1 MLYCLTWCI
10 LIGAPLIFIS
20 MGISDDL
27 KIANR
32 TNNLNYKIFKEQ
44 QKYNWDVMQYQ
55 NEFNTASNQRQ
66 RLEAAGL
73 NPYLM
78 MNGGSAG
85 SASSSLGVNP
95 PTMQQPVYGQSSN
108 FNESLSNLTD
118 SIGSAADNLR
128 TIQEAKGFQIENQ
141 YKGQKMQAEFNN
153 YVADTQK
160 KIQESKS
167 EKEKTRNINL
177 LNAAQKFE
185 NEHQQETWFNA
196 QNLTNAQ
203 KDLFVAQASKT
214 IAEEALIDIN
224 KQLSEK
230 ELANYDK
237 RFLAEMAQLGSATA
251 LNFALSN
258 KAQKEAELAT
268 ANKIKAMAEAKGV
281 YITNSVAQ
289 RMANPTVSKAYA
301 EAQRAWNNTG
311 SDSHLQYEQKHG
323 TPTQN
328 TVYHLRKFLPTMS
341 D

>member
-1 MLYCLTWCI
+1 
-10 LIGAPLIFIS
+10 

-66 RLEAAGL
+66 RLESAGL

-78 MNGGSAG
+78 MNAGSAG

-108 FNESLSNLTD
+108 FNEGLSNLTD

-153 YVADTQK
+153 MIADTQK

-185 NEHQQETWFNA
+185 IEHQHETWFNA

-203 KDLFVAQASKT
+203 KDLFVAQTSKT
-214 IAEEALIDIN
+214 IADEALVDIN

-230 ELANYDK
+230 ELATYDQ
-237 RFLAEMAQLGSATA
+237 RFLAEMAQLGSQTA
-251 LNFALSN
+251 LNFALQN
-258 KAQKEAELAT
+258 KADKEAEFVV
-268 ANKIKAMAEAKGV
+268 ANKIKSMAEAKGV
-281 YITNSVAQ
+281 YISNSVAQ
-289 RMANPTVSKAYA
+289 RLANPTVSKAYA
-301 EAQRAWNNTG
+301 EAKRAWNNTG
-311 SDSHLQYEQKHG
+311 PDNEQQWIHKYPKSEFLYNTLKV
-323 TPTQN
+323 TPGSK
-328 TVYHLRKFLPTMS
+328 YWY
-341 D
+341 

>member
-1 MLYCLTWCI
+1 
-10 LIGAPLIFIS
+10 

-55 NEFNTASNQRQ
+55 NEYNTASEQRK

-73 NPYLM
+73 NPFLM
-78 MNGGSAG
+78 MSGASAG

-108 FNESLSNLTD
+108 FNENLSNLTD

-153 YVADTQK
+153 YVADTEK
-160 KIQESKS
+160 KIQESKT
-167 EKEKTRNINL
+167 EKEKARNINL
-177 LNAAQKFE
+177 LNAAQEFE
-185 NEHQQETWFNA
+185 NQHQSESWFNA
-196 QNLTNAQ
+196 QNLTIAQ

-214 IAEEALIDIN
+214 VAEEALVDIN

-230 ELANYDK
+230 ELATYDQ
-237 RFLAEMAQLGSATA
+237 RFLAEMAQMGSATA
-251 LNFALSN
+251 LNYALSN

-281 YITNSVAQ
+281 YISNSVAI
-289 RMANPTVSKAYA
+289 RLANPTVLKAYA
-301 EAQRAWNNTG
+301 ESKRAWNNTG
-311 SDSHLQYEQKHG
+311 PDNEQQWIHKYPKSEFLYNTLKV
-323 TPTQN
+323 TPGSK
-328 TVYHLRKFLPTMS
+328 YWY
-341 D
+341 

>member
-1 MLYCLTWCI
+1 MSSTNETN
-10 LIGAPLIFIS
+10 
-20 MGISDDL
+20 
-27 KIANR
+27 KRIAR
-32 TNNLNYKIFKEQ
+32 ETNNMNYQIFKEQ
-44 QKYNWDVMQYQ
+44 QKYNWDVMKYQ
-55 NEFNTASNQRQ
+55 NEYNSAAEQRK

-73 NPYLM
+73 NPALM
-78 MNGGSAG
+78 MSGGSAG
-85 SASSSLGVNP
+85 SASSSLGVSP
-95 PTMQQPVYGQSSN
+95 PQMQQPQQ
-108 FNESLSNLTD
+108 FNNADTINNSVSNLTD
-118 SIGSAADNLR
+118 SIASAADNLR

-153 YVADTQK
+153 MVADTQK
-160 KIQESKS
+160 KIQESKT
-167 EKEKTRNINL
+167 EKEKSRNINL
-177 LNAAQKFE
+177 LNAAQQFE

-224 KQLSEK
+224 KQLSDK

-237 RFLAEMAQLGSATA
+237 RFLAEMAQFGSATA

-328 TVYHLRKFLPTMS
+328 NVYHLRKFLPTMS

>member
-1 MLYCLTWCI
+1 
-10 LIGAPLIFIS
+10 
-20 MGISDDL
+20 MGVSDDL

-32 TNNLNYKIFKEQ
+32 TNDLNYKIFKEQ

-66 RLEAAGL
+66 RLEVAGL

-108 FNESLSNLTD
+108 FNENLSNLTD

-153 YVADTQK
+153 MVADTQK

-196 QNLTNAQ
+196 QNLTIAQ

-214 IAEEALIDIN
+214 VAEEALVDIN
-224 KQLSEK
+224 RQLSEK
-230 ELANYDK
+230 ELATYDQ
-237 RFLAEMAQLGSATA
+237 RFLAEMAQIGSATA
-251 LNFALSN
+251 LNYALGN
-258 KAQKEAELAT
+258 KANKEAELAV

-281 YITNSVAQ
+281 YISNSVAM
-289 RMANPTVSKAYA
+289 RLANPTVSKAYG
-301 EAQRAWNNTG
+301 EAKHIWNNTG
-311 SDSHLQYEQKHG
+311 PDNEQQWIHKYPYSEFLFNSLKV
-323 TPTQN
+323 TPGSK
-328 TVYHLRKFLPTMS
+328 YWY
-341 D
+341 

>member
-1 MLYCLTWCI
+1 
-10 LIGAPLIFIS
+10 

-108 FNESLSNLTD
+108 FNENLSNLTD

-153 YVADTQK
+153 MVADTQK
-160 KIQESKS
+160 KIQESKT
-167 EKEKTRNINL
+167 EKEKARNINL
-177 LNAAQKFE
+177 LNAAQEFE
-185 NEHQQETWFNA
+185 NQHQNETWFNA
-196 QNLTNAQ
+196 QNLSIAQ

-214 IAEEALIDIN
+214 VAEEALVDIN
-224 KQLSEK
+224 KKLSEK
-230 ELANYDK
+230 ELATYDQ
-237 RFLAEMAQLGSATA
+237 RFLAEMAQLGSQTA
-251 LNFALSN
+251 LNYALGN

-268 ANKIKAMAEAKGV
+268 ANKIKAMAEAKGI
-281 YITNSVAQ
+281 YLDNSITQ
-289 RMANPTVSKAYA
+289 RLANPTVRRAYS
-301 EAQRAWNNTG
+301 EAKIIGAQALNADRDSEGWNYYTYRYAQPLLTG
-311 SDSHLQYEQKHG
+311 VGLG
-323 TPTQN
+323 TG
-328 TVYHLRKFLPTMS
+328 LFLGLKSGKRTKVS
-341 D
+341 GFR

>member
-1 MLYCLTWCI
+1 
-10 LIGAPLIFIS
+10 

-55 NEFNTASNQRQ
+55 NQYNTASEQRK
-66 RLEAAGL
+66 RLESAGL
-73 NPYLM
+73 NPFLM
-78 MNGGSAG
+78 MSGGSAG

-108 FNESLSNLTD
+108 FNENLSNLTD

-153 YVADTQK
+153 MIADTQK
-160 KIQESKS
+160 KIQESKT

-196 QNLTNAQ
+196 QNLTIAQ

-214 IAEEALIDIN
+214 VAEEALVDIN

-230 ELANYDK
+230 ELATYDQ
-237 RFLAEMAQLGSATA
+237 RFLAEMAQMGSATA
-251 LNFALSN
+251 LNYALSN

-281 YITNSVAQ
+281 YISNSVAT
-289 RMANPTVSKAYA
+289 RLANPTVSKAYA
-301 EAQRAWNNTG
+301 ESKRAWNNTG
-311 SDSHLQYEQKHG
+311 PDNEQQWIHKYPKSEFLYNTLKV
-323 TPTQN
+323 TPGSK
-328 TVYHLRKFLPTMS
+328 YWY
-341 D
+341 